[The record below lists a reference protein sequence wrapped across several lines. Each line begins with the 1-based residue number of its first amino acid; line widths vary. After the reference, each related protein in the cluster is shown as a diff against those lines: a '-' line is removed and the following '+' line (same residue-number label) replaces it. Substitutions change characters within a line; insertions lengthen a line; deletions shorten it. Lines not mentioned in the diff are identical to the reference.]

1 MIEKSEEDTIVTPAT
16 EKSTCVVFILLGL
29 RIMDYTHYIINSVCK
44 NGKLLYRLQPYIY
57 YKNSN
62 NRYFH
67 IILISMDE
75 CIPDLA

>member
-1 MIEKSEEDTIVTPAT
+1 
-16 EKSTCVVFILLGL
+16 
-29 RIMDYTHYIINSVCK
+29 MDYTHYIINSVCK